1 VYEKLDAVSRFLRE
15 NLLDEDMPFILTT
28 PTGHR
33 LSDED
38 AEKNLADLRLV
49 PATILTFSLDPS
61 IAEDADKGQ
70 QTMYL
75 KPEIM
80 ILVQSV

>member
-1 VYEKLDAVSRFLRE
+1 VYEKLDAVNRFLRE

-33 LSDED
+33 LSDDD
-38 AEKNLADLRLV
+38 ADKNLADLRLV
-49 PATILTFSLDPS
+49 PAAILTFSLDPS
-61 IAEDADKGQ
+61 IAEKMRKGQ

>member
-1 VYEKLDAVSRFLRE
+1 VRE
-15 NLLDEDMPFILTT
+15 NLLNEELSFVLTT

-38 AEKNLADLRLV
+38 ADKNLADLRLA
-49 PATILTFSLDPS
+49 PATILIFSLDSS
-61 IAEDADKGQ
+61 ITEEVGKGQ
-70 QTMYL
+70 QAMYL

-80 ILVQSV
+80 ILVQYV

>member
-1 VYEKLDAVSRFLRE
+1 
-15 NLLDEDMPFILTT
+15 
-28 PTGHR
+28 
-33 LSDED
+33 
-38 AEKNLADLRLV
+38 LV
-49 PATILTFSLDPS
+49 PATILILSLDPS
-61 IAEDADKGQ
+61 IIEEVGRGQ